1 MVIELEETTDPP
13 GLEVYDSIEQRHL
26 HVRTSRP
33 VAPEPTDSDGFCYP
47 VDAACTIET
56 ESIVFDQRYFVNLR
70 DGEGE
75 WNKKIETG
83 ETIPLERDVQ
93 FLELSGPIKLYCRIT
108 DPGRIEIGID
118 SIHLVFEDESEITI
132 GARSLHEK
140 PAGTIRTP
148 DEPEAMMEAV
158 STLSSALK
166 TTSPERTWPTLRG
179 YPPLIERGDDLEI
192 PSGLT
197 RPETDVTLEV
207 PVTYRNL
214 YTVAP
219 LAFYLGAEIRPG
231 AEPTLST
238 PVFEHT
244 LGDEGR
250 FEDEVATL
258 LKQSF
263 FLDCLARTEG
273 LYENDL
279 YERQRLDGKLPFD
292 LATVYDLA
300 LPDRLARYLEVP
312 YDHIEPYVPRWPLT
326 AHVPADPETVE
337 LLPFIVNE
345 LGIIREPRGETVT
358 APTGTPSGQAGLAR
372 STTLDREPVD
382 APPKR
387 DRQFVVPE
395 VNDES
400 LEHAWFGDH
409 VPQTASKATIEA
421 YRSQL
426 SRDARSQSIE
436 ILLVCNDVRMLEEHD
451 LLDDVYGNRELLP
464 FDVTSEFGVSSD
476 DLARLLTEGG
486 FDFLHYIG
494 HATPEGLECPNG
506 KLDVRT
512 LEEVDLDVFFL
523 NACSS
528 YDQGLAL
535 VRRGAF
541 GGVSTLRDVD
551 NEHAV
556 EIGKTMARLLN
567 LGFPLRAALEIARE
581 NSLRM
586 ADYLIVGDG
595 SADLAQ
601 TEGGAPVLV
610 KLDRESGTQFTF
622 SICSYP
628 TKEYKLGSATAS
640 NIAAVED
647 RHLTSGNTPATCVP
661 ETSLQNYLT
670 WTNPPMVVD
679 GEIRWTDGVGPFT
692 IN

>member
-33 VAPEPTDSDGFCYP
+33 VTPEPTDSDGFCYP

-93 FLELSGPIKLYCRIT
+93 FLELTGPIKLYCRVT
-108 DPGRIEIGID
+108 DPGRIETGID
-118 SIHLVFEDESEITI
+118 SIHLVLEDESEITI

-148 DEPEAMMEAV
+148 DDPEAMMQAV
-158 STLSSALK
+158 SMLSSALK

-192 PSGLT
+192 PSGLG
-197 RPETDVTLEV
+197 RPETDITLEV
-207 PVTYRNL
+207 PPTYRDL

-231 AEPTLST
+231 TDPTLST
-238 PVFEHT
+238 PVFEHP
-244 LGDEGR
+244 LGNEGR

-263 FLDCLARTEG
+263 FLDCLVRTEG

-279 YERQRLDGKLPFD
+279 YERQRLDGNLPFD

-300 LPDRLARYLEVP
+300 LPERLERYLEVP

-337 LLPFIVNE
+337 LLPFIINE
-345 LGIIREPRGETVT
+345 LGIVREPRGETVA
-358 APTGTPSGQAGLAR
+358 APPGTPSGQAGLVR
-372 STTLDREPVD
+372 STTLGREPVD

-464 FDVTSEFGVSSD
+464 FDVTSEFGISSD

-494 HATPEGLECPNG
+494 HATPEGLECPDG

-523 NACSS
+523 NACRS

-541 GGVSTLRDVD
+541 GGVSTLRDVN

-556 EIGKTMARLLN
+556 EIGEALARLLN
-567 LGFPLRAALEIARE
+567 LGFPLRGALEIVQE
-581 NSLRM
+581 KCGIGD
-586 ADYLIVGDG
+586 DYIIVGDG
-595 SADLAQ
+595 STDIAQ
-601 TEGGAPVLV
+601 TESGAPLLV
-610 KLDRESGTQFTF
+610 KLSQRCEETVDF
-622 SICSYP
+622 SVVSYP
-628 TKEYKLGSATAS
+628 TKEFKLGSVTAS
-640 NIAAVED
+640 NVEVVRD
-647 RHLTSGNTPATCVP
+647 RHLTSSRTPISRVSEP
-661 ETSLQNYLT
+661 SIRQYLT
-670 WTNPPMVVD
+670 WTGLPVLLNEKLHWND
-679 GEIRWTDGVGPFT
+679 EIGLNFD
-692 IN
+692 N